1 MCPNR
6 TVVIEA
12 SSLLRLPPSQ
22 QLWQTARLCT
32 GKSPETENMAPP
44 ICSSTGEASEADL
57 WLRPRQ
63 CVCLPHR
70 KCQLS
75 KGYPHTEKSLFPN
88 LQVKC
93 IFFSILIDP
102 PPPPASYQPSFSSAS
117 RRIRIGL
124 FTSIFELL
132 FHEDGTAL
140 QNSKTH
146 LLEGQAPQ
154 PLPYWGGLAL
164 FCFALGFECFVWSF
178 KQ

>member
-32 GKSPETENMAPP
+32 GKSPETENVAPP
-44 ICSSTGEASEADL
+44 VCSSTGEASEADL

-63 CVCLPHR
+63 CVRLPHR

-93 IFFSILIDP
+93 IFFFNFNWPPHPRQPLISLHSLPLHEESELVYSP
-102 PPPPASYQPSFSSAS
+102 PSLSSCFM
-117 RRIRIGL
+117 RMGLPCRIRKLIFLKARLLNHCRTEEGL
-124 FTSIFELL
+124 LSFVLL
-132 FHEDGTAL
+132 
-140 QNSKTH
+140 
-146 LLEGQAPQ
+146 
-154 PLPYWGGLAL
+154 
-164 FCFALGFECFVWSF
+164 
-178 KQ
+178 